1 MLALWHMFRL
11 QRIAS
16 GRCAVVVCLDLSG
29 SKRAG
34 SEADMHLTAT
44 VRFDESYPEGSG
56 YQPGSNPSKF

>member
-1 MLALWHMFRL
+1 MSALWHMFRL

-16 GRCAVVVCLDLSG
+16 GRLAVVVCVDPTG

-44 VRFDESYPEGSG
+44 VRFDESYSQGSG
-56 YQPGSNPSKF
+56 YQPGSNPSTF